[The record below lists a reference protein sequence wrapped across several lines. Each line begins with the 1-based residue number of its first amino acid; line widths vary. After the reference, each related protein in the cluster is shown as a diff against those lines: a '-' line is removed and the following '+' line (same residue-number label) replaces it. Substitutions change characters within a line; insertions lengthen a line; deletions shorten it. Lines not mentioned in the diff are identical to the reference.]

1 MPKDQVR
8 RILYSYAVIVFT
20 VVGNLLHPIRNTQY
34 ALFLK
39 IVLFEEDLSGCRPP
53 EHMISVIVESFQVYS
68 ARLAKVTLKKW
79 FFLGFTWPL
88 RRFLLSR
95 LAPTGKRIESH
106 VQMESNFEPK
116 TQIVEVEF

>member
-1 MPKDQVR
+1 MP
-8 RILYSYAVIVFT
+8 F
-20 VVGNLLHPIRNTQY
+20 
-34 ALFLK
+34 LFLK
-39 IVLFEEDLSGCRPP
+39 IVPFEEGLSGCRPP
-53 EHMISVIVESFQVYS
+53 QFMISVIVENFSVYS

-95 LAPTGKRIESH
+95 LVPTTKRILSH

-116 TQIVEVEF
+116 TQIVEVKFLRSEDNFSECCVLNRPRCCHQ